1 MVIGINPASLKETH
15 WYEYLTRF
23 LLGGAITAITGLIG
37 HKFGAA
43 VGGLFLAYPA
53 IFPSAATLIEKH
65 ESEKKEGL
73 TADPKKRGRQA
84 ASLEARGCVMGSI
97 GLMVFA
103 AVVWCMATSHSA
115 AIVLLTAAAAW
126 AAISIGI
133 WEIRRLV

>member
-1 MVIGINPASLKETH
+1 MEVGINPSSLKQTQWH
-15 WYEYLTRF
+15 EYFIRF

-73 TADPKKRGRQA
+73 TANPKKRGRQA

-97 GLMVFA
+97 GLSAFA
-103 AVVWCMATSHSA
+103 AVVWLMAPSHSA
-115 AIVLLTAAAAW
+115 AMVLLLATAAW
-126 AAISIGI
+126 AAVAIGI
-133 WEIRRLV
+133 WKIRRLV